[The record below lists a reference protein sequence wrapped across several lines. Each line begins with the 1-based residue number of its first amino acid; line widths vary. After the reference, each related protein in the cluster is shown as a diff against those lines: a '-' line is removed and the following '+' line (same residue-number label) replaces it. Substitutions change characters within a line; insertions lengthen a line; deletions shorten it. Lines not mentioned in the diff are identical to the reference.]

1 MKIDGW
7 AIEILDNEQAL
18 LELAVCALYI
28 ANMVCSAENTLSM
41 NHHEQ
46 NDSFEKDFREK
57 RFSLIKTFKTSDTPL
72 WNLNLI

>member
-1 MKIDGW
+1 MKIDGG

>member
-1 MKIDGW
+1 MKIDGE

-18 LELAVCALYI
+18 LEWAVCASYI
-28 ANMVCSAENTLSM
+28 ANMVSSAENTLSM

-46 NDSFEKDFREK
+46 NDFFEKDFREK
-57 RFSLIKTFKTSDTPL
+57 RFSLIKTFKTFDTLL

>member
-1 MKIDGW
+1 MKIDGE
-7 AIEILDNEQAL
+7 AIEILENEQAL
-18 LELAVCALYI
+18 LEWAVCLSYI
-28 ANMVCSAENTLSM
+28 ANMVSSAENTLSM

-57 RFSLIKTFKTSDTPL
+57 RFSLIKTFKTFDTPL